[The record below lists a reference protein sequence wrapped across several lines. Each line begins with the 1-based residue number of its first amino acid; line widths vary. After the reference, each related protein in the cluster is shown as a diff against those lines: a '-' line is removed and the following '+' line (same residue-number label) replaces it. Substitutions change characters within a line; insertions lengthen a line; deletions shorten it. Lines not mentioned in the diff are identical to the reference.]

1 MRVRRVDD
9 VQVAPFQRTCRRG
22 KIRLRILAAHASV
35 FVRMRAIIMFSAGT
49 DSDNRKGDRNE

>member
-22 KIRLRILAAHASV
+22 KIRLWILAAHVSV
-35 FVRMRAIIMFSAGT
+35 FVSMRTIITFSAGT
-49 DSDNRKGDRNE
+49 DSDDRKGDRNE